1 MVLNIVQDLYLFL
14 FRSITFGVVLV
25 RIILIIMCSFIILHR
40 GEESC
45 SNKF

>member
-1 MVLNIVQDLYLFL
+1 MVLIIVQDLYLFL
-14 FRSITFGVVLV
+14 FRSITFGVV
-25 RIILIIMCSFIILHR
+25 RILILIIMCSFIILHR